1 MYFIMFWEQSHG
13 RRKKRFVARKT
24 FPVRIFTNKY
34 SIIGESFLDRRGLE
48 ASYGISF
55 KMI

>member
-34 SIIGESFLDRRGLE
+34 SIIGESILDRRGLE